1 MKIKKIF
8 INFLVV
14 VLAMSLMTG
23 CKASEKNKEDKVVD
37 SEAYLSKET
46 EKEPK
51 DHNPVATIEMNN
63 GDIIKLE
70 LYPEIA
76 PNTVRNF
83 IFLANSNFYNG
94 TIFHRVIEGFMIQGG
109 DPEGTGMGGP
119 EYSIFGEFS
128 KNGFENDLTH
138 ERGVISMAR
147 GNDKNSAGSQFF
159 IVHQDSPHLNGDYA
173 AFGKVIEGLDVVDK
187 IATAKTGNNN
197 KPKEDIIIKNIS
209 VDTFGVTYKDPI
221 KYN

>member
-1 MKIKKIF
+1 MKIKKVF
-8 INFLVV
+8 ISFLAVM
-14 VLAMSLMTG
+14 LATTFMTG
-23 CKASEKNKEDKVVD
+23 CKASEKTRGD
-37 SEAYLSKET
+37 EAYLSKET
-46 EKEPK
+46 EKSAK

-63 GDIIKLE
+63 GDIINIE

-83 IFLANSNFYNG
+83 IYLSNIGFYNN
-94 TIFHRVIEGFMIQGG
+94 TTFHRVIKGFMIQGG

-128 KNGFENDLTH
+128 NNGFENNLAH

-173 AFGKVIEGLDVVDK
+173 AFGKVIKGVEIVDK
-187 IATAKTGNNN
+187 IATAKTGNND
-197 KPKEDIIIKNIS
+197 KPKENIIIKNIT
-209 VDTFGVTYKDPI
+209 VDTSGVTYNEPT
-221 KYN
+221 KYNK